1 MPDEIQEWRQVRDEA
16 KELFDHAD
24 KKVAEGE
31 AEQAALE
38 GGVTD
43 AEAKR
48 RRRGMGAVVW
58 PVAAVLASWAE
69 AIRTNQEAV
78 MQFAFG
84 GTAAASV
91 AVAMVLQPP
100 LYQPPQASDGTP
112 RPVMVRP
119 YVPAPPSTA
128 RAEPRPAAPA
138 DISEP
143 AETAKPKPE
152 PTPTEITPTETAPPA
167 GVTADAAPAV
177 DPPADPPKVKVKP
190 KVTPPKLVDNEC
202 LVNVDLFDGQA
213 DCPNS

>member
-1 MPDEIQEWRQVRDEA
+1 MSMPDEIQEWRQVRDEA
-16 KELFDHAD
+16 IELADHAD

-69 AIRTNQEAV
+69 TIRTNQEAV

-91 AVAMVLQPP
+91 AVAMVLPPP

-119 YVPAPPSTA
+119 YVPPAPPSTA
-128 RAEPRPAAPA
+128 RAKPRPAAPA
-138 DISEP
+138 EIKPTPEP
-143 AETAKPKPE
+143 AEPAPE
-152 PTPTEITPTETAPPA
+152 PPPAETTPTETAPPA
-167 GVTADAAPAV
+167 DVTAV
-177 DPPADPPKVKVKP
+177 DPPAAAPKVKVKP
-190 KVTPPKLVDNEC
+190 KVPKLVDDEC
-202 LVNVDLFDGQA
+202 LTDVAVSGNVDCLNG
-213 DCPNS
+213 

>member
-31 AEQAALE
+31 AEQAELE

-119 YVPAPPSTA
+119 YVLPTPPSTA
-128 RAEPRPAAPA
+128 RAEPRPA
-138 DISEP
+138 EP
-143 AETAKPKPE
+143 AEIKPTPE
-152 PTPTEITPTETAPPA
+152 PAEPTPKPTPTETTPPA
-167 GVTADAAPAV
+167 DVTADAAAPAV
-177 DPPADPPKVKVKP
+177 DPTADPPKVKLKP

-202 LVNVDLFDGQA
+202 LVDVDLFDGQA
-213 DCPNS
+213 DCPNG